1 MKKAVSFFTFDQNVD
16 ISQACAHIASA
27 GYDGVELC
35 LSQDGSINMQT
46 DEHQLCQFREMLQ
59 DLKLEVCSIG
69 AWNNWSYNLA
79 GMNPAEAEKA
89 GDVAKK
95 QIELAAAFGTDT
107 ILLVPG
113 WVKCRFSPDIT
124 PYERAYENAQYRIAK
139 LADFARDTGVTIAI
153 ENVGGRF
160 LYSPLEMRR
169 FIDEIASGHV
179 GAYFDVGNII
189 GLGYPDQWIEILGKR
204 IKRLHFCDAREG
216 VPGLSR
222 FVDLLE
228 GDVDYYAVMDAI
240 RKIGYDEWLTV
251 EFLPNY
257 KMFPYQSIYNAR
269 LSLDRILNE
278 CRKTK

>member
-1 MKKAVSFFTFDQNVD
+1 MKTAVSFFTFDQDVD
-16 ISQACAHIASA
+16 IAEACGHIASA
-27 GYDGVELC
+27 GYEGVELC
-35 LSQDGSINMQT
+35 LSREGSINMQT
-46 DEHQLCQFREMLQ
+46 NERKLRQIREIVR
-59 DLKLEVCSIG
+59 DLNLEVASIG
-69 AWNNWSYNLA
+69 AWNNWDYNLA
-79 GMNPAEAEKA
+79 GINPVQAERAC
-89 GDVAKK
+89 DVVKK
-95 QIELAAAFGTDT
+95 QIELAAALGTDT

-113 WVKCRFSPDIT
+113 WVKCRFSPEIT
-124 PYERAYENAQYRIAK
+124 PYEKAYENAQRRIAK
-139 LADFARDTGVTIAI
+139 LAAYAQKAGVTIAI
-153 ENVGGRF
+153 ENVGSRF

-169 FIDEIASGHV
+169 FIDEIGSESV

-189 GLGYPDQWIEILGKR
+189 GLGYPDQWIEILEKR

-228 GDVDYYAVMDAI
+228 GDVDYFAVMDAI

-269 LSLDRILNE
+269 LSLDCILKE
-278 CRKTK
+278 C